1 MKNLIGL
8 KTIHFKKIGSTNKI
22 ALSKQY
28 INVPNGT
35 VFIADEQTDGIGRK
49 NRKWYSPDGGLY
61 FTILF
66 NEVEQLECYNRFS
79 MLITLSVRNNLLNY
93 LKDEFV
99 KIKWPNDIYYRDKKI
114 CGILLQSITEG
125 VKSRLAIGIGI
136 NINSNINEFP
146 EEMKPFVTSLSHI
159 YGKTVDKKEFMYALL
174 IDINHYYREFI
185 EDRLDSYIDN
195 INNCL
200 YKKGQ
205 VAKFLIN
212 EENVNYKI
220 LGVNRDCSLSVMD
233 ERDNITEIIYGE
245 VI

>member
-8 KTIHFKKIGSTNKI
+8 KIFHFKKISSTNKI

-35 VFIADEQTDGIGRK
+35 IFIADEQTDGIGRK
-49 NRKWYSPDGGLY
+49 NRKWYSPVGGLY

-66 NEVEQLECYNRFS
+66 NQVEQLECYNKFS
-79 MLITLSVRNNLLNY
+79 MLITLSIRNNLLDY
-93 LKDEFV
+93 LRDEFV
-99 KIKWPNDIYYRDKKI
+99 KIKWPNDIYYRDRKI

-159 YGKTVDKKEFMYALL
+159 YGKTVDKKGFTDALL
-174 IDINHYYREFI
+174 IDINHYYKEFVK
-185 EDRLDSYIDN
+185 DRFNSYIDN

-205 VAKFLIN
+205 LAEFLIN
-212 EENVNYKI
+212 EENINYKI
-220 LGVNRDCSLSVMD
+220 LEVNKDCSLSVMD
-233 ERDNITEIIYGE
+233 ERNHITKIIYGE